1 MKKEKNINY
10 YRSLLHKDSIA
21 LLIVAII
28 FIIIILCMGSVSDE
42 SSLIFLKSNMFM
54 IISIII
60 ICNKKETKKF
70 IGTLSIITACL
81 MVLTSIGD
89 GSLFGIVYFLLGI
102 FLGIHS
108 ILYLIKF
115 KNYNVQSNCSDEVVI
130 KNSKMKYLSS
140 IPIIISIIISIIL
153 SRVGIGLDK
162 VGISFDQFL
171 IAILV
176 INIAN
181 IIFCIILHNKKIK
194 SAFMY
199 LMLAMSIIITLF
211 SGLLLMSSLF

>member
-89 GSLFGIVYFLLGI
+89 GSLFGIVYFLLGV

-130 KNSKMKYLSS
+130 KNSKMKYLSL

-153 SRVGIGLDK
+153 SKVGIG
-162 VGISFDQFL
+162 FDQFL

-211 SGLLLMSSLF
+211 SGLLLMSPLF

>member
-89 GSLFGIVYFLLGI
+89 GSLFGIVYFLLGV

-130 KNSKMKYLSS
+130 KNSKMKYLSL

-153 SRVGIGLDK
+153 SKVGIG
-162 VGISFDQFL
+162 FDQFL

-211 SGLLLMSSLF
+211 SGLLLMPPLF

>member
-1 MKKEKNINY
+1 MKKEKNTNY

-89 GSLFGIVYFLLGI
+89 GSLFGIVYFLLGV

-130 KNSKMKYLSS
+130 KNSKMKYLSL

-153 SRVGIGLDK
+153 SKVGIG
-162 VGISFDQFL
+162 FDQFL

-211 SGLLLMSSLF
+211 SGLLLMSPLF